1 MKDYY
6 GGRWKIFIDD
16 AINAVEQKK
25 ALDEKEMLNEVN
37 EFSWNWSESQNS
49 YSSKP
54 KGNTRKISEKLYQK
68 YRNQVLND

>member
-16 AINAVEQKK
+16 AISAVEQGKT
-25 ALDEKEMLNEVN
+25 LDEKELLNKVN
-37 EFSWNWSESQNS
+37 EFSWNWSEAQNV

-54 KGNTRKISEKLYQK
+54 KGNTKKISEKLYQK
-68 YRNQVLND
+68 YFNQVLEK